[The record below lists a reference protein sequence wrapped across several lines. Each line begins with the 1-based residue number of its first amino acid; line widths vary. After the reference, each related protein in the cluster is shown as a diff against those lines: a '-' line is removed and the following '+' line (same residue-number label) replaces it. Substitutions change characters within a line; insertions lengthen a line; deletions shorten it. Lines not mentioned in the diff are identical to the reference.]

1 MKISDEKLV
10 RLLENRMATCRP
22 DEIELVKSEL
32 RACRKRLI
40 EKQARK
46 DTKKFNEK
54 STIS

>member
-1 MKISDEKLV
+1 
-10 RLLENRMATCRP
+10 MATCRP

-54 STIS
+54 FTVS

>member
-10 RLLENRMATCRP
+10 KLLENRMATCRP

-32 RACRKRLI
+32 LACRKRRI